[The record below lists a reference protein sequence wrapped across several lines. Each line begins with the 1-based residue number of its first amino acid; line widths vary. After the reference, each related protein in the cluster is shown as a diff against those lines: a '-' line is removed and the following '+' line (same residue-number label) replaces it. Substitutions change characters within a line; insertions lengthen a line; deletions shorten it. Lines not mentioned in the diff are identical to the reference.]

1 MGLLFTLATNR
12 NIFRH
17 VETIVKAKEWTFKS
31 ILEGISDF
39 TCPQLFLIFLL
50 TQVEKMC

>member
-17 VETIVKAKEWTFKS
+17 VETIVKVKERTFKS
-31 ILEGISDF
+31 ILEGISKF
-39 TCPQLFLIFLL
+39 TCPQLFQIFLL
-50 TQVEKMC
+50 KRVEKMC